1 MTNAQQLSGPTVCV
15 IGSTNVDMVVNCPHL
30 PRPGE
35 TISNG
40 TFHRSP
46 GGKGANQA
54 LAASHAGAKTTFIG
68 AIGDD
73 GLGDEALATLR
84 SSGVDLSCVVTVS
97 GTATGVALIAVDAA
111 GENQIAV
118 APGANHKLNPG
129 DLQVGGFDAV
139 LCQMEIRDDTLAAAA
154 AGATGLFILNAAP
167 ARTIP
172 EAVLERA
179 DIIIVNETE
188 NEFLSEQLVQF
199 AGTVILTEGAKG
211 ATAFKSGVRLA
222 SAVPPEI
229 DPVDTVG
236 AGDAFCGTLTAHLA
250 SGVSLGEAL
259 ERACEAGAVAA
270 TQTGAQSD

>member
-1 MTNAQQLSGPTVCV
+1 MTHAQELSGPTVCV
-15 IGSTNVDMVVNCPHL
+15 VGSTNLDMVVKCPHL

-35 TISNG
+35 TISDG

-54 LAASHAGAKTTFIG
+54 LAAAHAGAETTFIG

-84 SSGVDLSCVVTVS
+84 SSGVDLSHVVTVS
-97 GTATGVALIAVDAA
+97 GTATGVALIVVDAA

-118 APGANHKLNPG
+118 APGANRKLDPG
-129 DLQVGGFDAV
+129 DLEVGGFDAV

-154 AGATGLFILNAAP
+154 ARATGLFVLNAAP

-172 EAVLERA
+172 EAVLKRA

-188 NEFLSEQLVQF
+188 NEFLSEQLVEF
-199 AGTVILTEGAKG
+199 AGTVVVTEGAKG
-211 ATAFKSGVRLA
+211 ATAFRSGLQLA
-222 SAVPPEI
+222 SEVPPKI

-236 AGDAFCGTLTAHLA
+236 AGDAFCGTLTACLA
-250 SGVSLGEAL
+250 SGVSLGQAL
-259 ERACEAGAVAA
+259 AQACEAGAIAA
-270 TQTGAQSD
+270 TQPGAQSD